1 MVVGESYDAIVV
13 GGGIVGASAGYHL
26 MRAGAKT
33 LLIDRQDLGR
43 ATDAGA
49 GILAPEMSQ
58 DESDSWFNFAVEA
71 VDYYPLLIEALQA
84 ENAGA
89 TSYARCG
96 MLQVAATEDE
106 IPAFEQA
113 QRVIL
118 ARRESRGRPSPE
130 DLHPV
135 SPSEARELFP
145 ALGDVHGAIYFRH
158 AARVDG
164 RLMSRALRRAAENR
178 GLQLRDASVSSFA
191 RQGSRVTGVVVDG
204 ETIFAETT
212 IIAGGAWSAALGD
225 QLGVRIAVKPQRG
238 QIAHLE
244 LGAKN
249 TGEWPIVSAFHG
261 HYLVPW
267 PDGRV
272 AAGATR
278 ETASGYTVTT
288 TAVGVREVLDEALRV
303 APGLAAAKL
312 LEVRV
317 GLRPYTADRLPVLG
331 QVPGVDGVLVAT
343 GHGPTG
349 LQLGPYSGK
358 LMADMALGQT
368 PLVDL
373 TPFSIAR
380 FG

>member
-1 MVVGESYDAIVV
+1 
-13 GGGIVGASAGYHL
+13 
-26 MRAGAKT
+26 
-33 LLIDRQDLGR
+33 
-43 ATDAGA
+43 
-49 GILAPEMSQ
+49 
-58 DESDSWFNFAVEA
+58 
-71 VDYYPLLIEALQA
+71 VDYYPPLIEALQA
-84 ENAGA
+84 ENAGE

-106 IPAFEQA
+106 IPHFEQA

-118 ARRESRGRPSPE
+118 ARREQRGRPSPAE
-130 DLHPV
+130 LYPL

-145 ALGDVHGAIYFRH
+145 ALGNVHAAIYFRH

-164 RLMSRALRRAAENR
+164 RQMGRALRCAAEAR
-178 GLQLRDASVSSFA
+178 GLEVMEGSVGSFE
-191 RQGSRVTGVVVDG
+191 RQGSRVTGVRVDG
-204 ETIFAETT
+204 QAIQAETS

-225 QLGVRIAVKPQRG
+225 QLGVRIAVEPQRG

-244 LGAKN
+244 LAGEN
-249 TGEWPIVSAFHG
+249 TGQWPIVSAFHG

-278 ETASGYTVTT
+278 ETGAGFHVTM

-303 APGLAAAKL
+303 APGLAMAKL

-317 GLRPYTADRLPVLG
+317 GMRPYTRDRLPVLG
-331 QVPGVDGVLVAT
+331 QVPGIDGVLVAT

-349 LQLGPYSGK
+349 LQLGPFSGRVV
-358 LMADMALGQT
+358 AEMALGQRSE
-368 PLVDL
+368 VDL
-373 TPFSIAR
+373 APFSVAR
-380 FG
+380 FGKGS